1 MTRYADAGIS
11 PRTNVYAAKK
21 MLESAD
27 PVRVLDLAADVK
39 PLPRKKTETIKFR
52 RPITLAPVTTPLV
65 EGVTPDIT
73 PFGYEDVEG
82 TLRQYGQVLQV
93 TDKIEDLHEDP
104 VLMDMSAQVGKNVG
118 RTNEA
123 LMWGVLRAGTNVFYQ
138 NGAART
144 AVNTA
149 ITLGKQREVC
159 MALEVQYA
167 EPLTQILKGSV
178 LINTTPIEAG
188 YLAFCHTHL
197 TADIRSLP
205 GFIPVAEYGTM
216 KKMHPRELGAVE
228 DVRYIRSPD
237 LPPFYGAGGGNTSSA
252 FRARDGG
259 NVDVYPI
266 LLVGAHAYGT
276 VPLRGEGAIEPI
288 IVPVNMASKSDP
300 INQRGYVGS
309 KWWFLTLILN
319 QMWMARLEVAATQVN
334 SGG

>member
-104 VLMDMSAQVGKNVG
+104 VLMDMSTQVGKNVG
-118 RTNEA
+118 RTNEQ
-123 LMWGVLRAGTNVFYQ
+123 LMWGVLRAGTNVFYSAGSGRSDV
-138 NGAART
+138 NAA
-144 AVNTA
+144 VGLNM
-149 ITLGKQREVC
+149 QRNVC
-159 MALEVQYA
+159 MALEAQYS
-167 EPLTQILKGSV
+167 EPLTQVLKGSV
-178 LINTTPIEAG
+178 LINTTPVEAG

-197 TADIRSLP
+197 THDIRSMD
-205 GFIPVAEYGTM
+205 GFVPVAEYGTM

-237 LPPFYGAGGGNTSSA
+237 LPPFYAQGHGTNTG
-252 FRARDGG
+252 FRAKDGG
-259 NVDVYPI
+259 NIDVYPI
-266 LLVGAHAYGT
+266 LYVGAHAYGT

-319 QMWMARLEVAATQVN
+319 QMWMARLEVAATKI
-334 SGG
+334 G